1 MWYRH
6 TVEYYLAL
14 KKEGL
19 WLSLDICLGV
29 GLLGHMVAPFFIF
42 KGILRSTIFQYF
54 FFKGKEILTHVTT
67 CLDLEDI
74 MLSEI
79 NAGQKG
85 KYCMIPL
92 VQGA

>member
-54 FFKGKEILTHVTT
+54 F
-67 CLDLEDI
+67 
-74 MLSEI
+74 
-79 NAGQKG
+79 
-85 KYCMIPL
+85 
-92 VQGA
+92 